1 MGVKQ
6 GLLCLVGSRH
16 VVCVARR
23 EWRALKEGADLAR
36 ACPLQGGAGRGSIAS
51 TSVKTIILKD
61 RLSRLE
67 DALQR
72 ERQKRMTLESEVE
85 RLSTIATARGEARS

>member
-1 MGVKQ
+1 MSY
-6 GLLCLVGSRH
+6 GLYDVQMSKAWVERIAREETAAEMDEASS
-16 VVCVARR
+16 VVSA
-23 EWRALKEGADLAR
+23 
-36 ACPLQGGAGRGSIAS
+36 GGAGRGSIAS